1 MILDF
6 IKEYSSA
13 SKQDIDNLILDILPN
28 VLDEKQKA
36 NKVRNI
42 VYAMSK
48 RDNTI
53 ENKGSIRYPKWI
65 LSSSKKDDFK

>member
-1 MILDF
+1 MILNL
-6 IKEYSSA
+6 IIEYGSA
-13 SKQDIDNLILDILPN
+13 SKQDIDRLILDILPK

-48 RDNTI
+48 EIKALKTKEVLDI
-53 ENKGSIRYPKWI
+53 QSGC
-65 LSSSKKDDFK
+65 

>member
-6 IKEYSSA
+6 IKEYDSA
-13 SKQDIDNLILDILPN
+13 SKQDIDKLILDILPK

-48 RDNTI
+48 KNKSI
-53 ENKGSIRYPKWI
+53 ENKRTTRYPKWV
-65 LSSSKKDDFK
+65 LSLSKMVI